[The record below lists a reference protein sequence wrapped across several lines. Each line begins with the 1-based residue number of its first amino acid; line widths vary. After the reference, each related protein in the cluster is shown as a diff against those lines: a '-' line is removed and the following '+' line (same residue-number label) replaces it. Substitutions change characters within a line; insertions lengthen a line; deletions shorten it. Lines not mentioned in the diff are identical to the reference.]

1 MKAYTSIREAVS
13 DLKARTGHGYV
24 SYFVNGT
31 QVGAADYRMAEG
43 EETIYRS
50 GFETRE
56 EYRRTVKGGGMYTTR
71 DVYGNP
77 RFIIHFLDL
86 VHEDHPG
93 DHCDKM
99 DSARRMANKHG
110 GRRYRG
116 RVFGGGFVFQAYGLD
131 LLINELYND
140 IYKKDS

>member
-1 MKAYTSIREAVS
+1 M
-13 DLKARTGHGYV
+13 
-24 SYFVNGT
+24 
-31 QVGAADYRMAEG
+31 
-43 EETIYRS
+43 
-50 GFETRE
+50 TRE

-93 DHCDKM
+93 DHEDKM
-99 DSARRMANKHG
+99 ESARRMANKHG

-116 RVFGGGFVFQAYGLD
+116 RVFGGGLRFSSVRTGFADRRTLQRHL
-131 LLINELYND
+131 
-140 IYKKDS
+140 